1 MIVVDTSAL
10 IAILQGEADAGRF
23 ASAIADSESALIS
36 AATVVET
43 GIVMLGRHGPRGIDK
58 VRTLIQ
64 EGRLQVES
72 VTEEHAELAIDA
84 YDNYGK
90 GRKRRAKLNFGDC
103 FSYALAK
110 ATGLPLLFKGN
121 DFSETDI
128 KAAP

>member
-90 GRKRRAKLNFGDC
+90 GRERRAKLNFGDC
-103 FSYALAK
+103 FSYALAR

-128 KAAP
+128 EAAP

>member
-10 IAILQGEADAGRF
+10 IAILQGEVDAGRF

-36 AATVVET
+36 AATVAET

-58 VRTLIQ
+58 VRTLIH
-64 EGRLQVES
+64 EGRLQIES

-90 GRKRRAKLNFGDC
+90 GRKRRAKLNLGDC

-121 DFSETDI
+121 DFSQTDI
-128 KAAP
+128 EAAP